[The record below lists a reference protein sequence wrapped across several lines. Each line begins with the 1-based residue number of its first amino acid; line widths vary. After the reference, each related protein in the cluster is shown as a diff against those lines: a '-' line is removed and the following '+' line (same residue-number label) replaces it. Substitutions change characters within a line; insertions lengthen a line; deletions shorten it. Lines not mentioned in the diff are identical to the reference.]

1 MPHPATTSLYMNTLS
16 HSHKHTHSNTL
27 FDIPSL
33 LTIHVRSNTTRS
45 FLVALAAVPR
55 AEPQTSI
62 PSSQC
67 PSIEGLTLSPIDGV
81 YVLGR
86 EFHSSVIQ
94 YVNDGTDENPVY
106 TERVSIAASSMRI
119 TSISANWLGAGGA
132 C

>member
-1 MPHPATTSLYMNTLS
+1 MYDPT
-16 HSHKHTHSNTL
+16 
-27 FDIPSL
+27 
-33 LTIHVRSNTTRS
+33 NTTRS